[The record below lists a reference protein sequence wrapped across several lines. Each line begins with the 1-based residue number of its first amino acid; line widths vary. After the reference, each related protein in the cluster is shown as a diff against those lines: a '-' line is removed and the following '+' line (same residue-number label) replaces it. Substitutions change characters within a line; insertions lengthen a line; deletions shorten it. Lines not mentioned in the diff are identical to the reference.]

1 MAGEKQKVIIRR
13 QPVTYA
19 GNAGKSTTKRDTK
32 PRGRRKGNMAKEN
45 GYIGRIPNSGNA
57 QVQAP
62 NQTVP
67 PKHSNVQ
74 KGKDLRTGK

>member
-19 GNAGKSTTKRDTK
+19 GNAGKSTK
-32 PRGRRKGNMAKEN
+32 PRGRRRKQMAKDN

-74 KGKDLRTGK
+74 KGKDLRSGKK

>member
-1 MAGEKQKVIIRR
+1 
-13 QPVTYA
+13 
-19 GNAGKSTTKRDTK
+19 
-32 PRGRRKGNMAKEN
+32 MAKDN

-74 KGKDLRTGK
+74 KGKDLRSGTK